1 MRSVRSFVFS
11 SEFSLSIMGRKVCMF
26 NKIVAHFL
34 SLIFAQGNPAD
45 SVNAAI
51 NCGKHY
57 QSPTY
62 QPEEFW
68 KVILGWHS
76 AVF

>member
-1 MRSVRSFVFS
+1 MDEICQ
-11 SEFSLSIMGRKVCMF
+11 EFRFFIWVLIKHNGEEGELCVCMF

-51 NCGKHY
+51 NCRKHY
-57 QSPTY
+57 QSPISLRNSGKS
-62 QPEEFW
+62 F
-68 KVILGWHS
+68 
-76 AVF
+76 